1 MLSSVND
8 ERFELLPN
16 VLDYFT
22 QWDNETKDKFATKK
36 GSLISFHKVG
46 INV

>member
-1 MLSSVND
+1 MLCSIND
-8 ERFELLPN
+8 ERFELLAN

-22 QWDNETKDKFATKK
+22 QWENETKFATKT
-36 GSLISFHKVG
+36 GSFVSFPNVG